1 MVKATPLISFFC
13 PPGIAG
19 MELAAETVGETLDP
33 VPLNILSDE
42 LSVLN
47 KNTEEDPDNP
57 FQPNPYTIWLVI
69 DIGVKFCPPSVEYLK
84 SPALASSPATNTVS
98 LPVNTD
104 LM

>member
-1 MVKATPLISFFC
+1 
-13 PPGIAG
+13 

-33 VPLNILSDE
+33 VPLNILLAE

-84 SPALASSPATNTVS
+84 RPEPLALPATRTVS
-98 LPVNTD
+98 APVNTD
-104 LM
+104 LI

>member
-1 MVKATPLISFFC
+1 
-13 PPGIAG
+13 

-33 VPLNILSDE
+33 VPLNILLAE
-42 LSVLN
+42 LNVLS

-57 FQPNPYTIWLVI
+57 FQPNPYTIWLDI
-69 DIGVKFCPPSVEYLK
+69 DIGVKLCPPSVEYLK
-84 SPALASSPATNTVS
+84 SPEPPALPATRTVS